1 MKIDINAL
9 RLACTTK
16 TSHFKKI
23 LKYDSKEKYW
33 FKDNGGSVLAVAHLD
48 SVQQCTHFHEMHLPH
63 KHRVYCPVLDDRLGV
78 YIILNLLP
86 KLGLKYDI
94 LLTTDEEIGRSTAQ
108 NFSTT
113 KQYNWI
119 FEFDRKGDDVVMYDY
134 ETKEM
139 KENLEKVGWKV
150 GRGSYSDISELEFL
164 ECKAFNFGTGY
175 QDYHSLD
182 AYVDLKV
189 LAVNIQK
196 FFLFFNKFKDVHL
209 PHKKVEKKWNWRSG
223 GWRDYD
229 YGDDYGYTTYN
240 ISKKS
245 DFKCP
250 VCGGSGWIGGKI
262 CANCEGDG
270 WVGETQVKATETA
283 IVTTT
288 EKKIVSM
295 TSEKCLACNNTG
307 VNSKGNPCICKKK
320 STILPT
326 HSDLYTYSCL
336 HCHSYNEIDLETSS
350 DEAIA
355 AAEENVCVKCA
366 RTITYFT

>member
-9 RLACTTK
+9 KIACVTK
-16 TSHFKKI
+16 TNHFKKI
-23 LKYDSKEKYW
+23 LQYNAKDKYW

-48 SVQQCTHFHEMHLPH
+48 SVQPCTHFHEMNLPH

-78 YIILNLLP
+78 YIILSLLP

-108 NFSTT
+108 NFVTE

-182 AYVDLKV
+182 AYVDIKV
-189 LAVNIQK
+189 LTANIQK
-196 FFLFFNKFKDVHL
+196 FFLFFTKFKDIHL
-209 PHKKVEKKWNWRSG
+209 PHKKVEKKWNWRSH
-223 GWRDYD
+223 RF
-229 YGDDYGYTTYN
+229 GDDYGYGAYGSYESYDW
-240 ISKKS
+240 SKVEFQCKE
-245 DFKCP
+245 CN
-250 VCGGSGWIGGKI
+250 GSGWIGGKK

-270 WVGETQVKATETA
+270 WISESDAKKKEVVTKQEGNL

-288 EKKIVSM
+288 KVVS
-295 TSEKCLACNNTG
+295 TTE
-307 VNSKGNPCICKKK
+307 KK
-320 STILPT
+320 STTLPT
-326 HSDLYTYSCL
+326 LSDIYSYSCA
-336 HCHSYNEIDLETSS
+336 HCGSYIEIDLDTAG

-355 AAEENVCVKCA
+355 SAEDNICVKCA
-366 RTITYFT
+366 SAIKYFT

>member
-48 SVQQCTHFHEMHLPH
+48 SVQQCTHFHEMRLPH

-240 ISKKS
+240 TSKKS

-250 VCGGSGWIGGKI
+250 VCGSSGWIGGKI

-270 WVGETQVKATETA
+270 WVGESSNNVTVVKKDNMIITT
-283 IVTTT
+283 ISPKKTDSTT
-288 EKKIVSM
+288 EKK
-295 TSEKCLACNNTG
+295 
-307 VNSKGNPCICKKK
+307 
-320 STILPT
+320 STTFPT
-326 HSDLYTYSCL
+326 LSDLYSYSCA
-336 HCHSYNEIDLETSS
+336 HCSSYIELDLETSS

-355 AAEENVCVKCA
+355 AAEDNVCVKCA
-366 RTITYFT
+366 RAITYFT